1 MDWRDRSGV
10 ALVFLILVGVFVA
23 VVVIGGVSYVVYKD
37 AKHIVA
43 VPPIACHCKDV
54 ADIENRIAEAQAAI
68 DAYTGMINA
77 ITASDA
83 AAGKPTMFSSAQR
96 AQGEGDVQNAVS
108 GAHHPGATTGSG
120 ETDTACVTTIKTS
133 SECIRASLQTHENV
147 HSASCQASKQS
158 GRTGTYGDYKAS
170 MTMADYWREEVVAYS
185 AELTYLGNNLAQ
197 AKAEPGCKAVAV
209 KAETYPG
216 RGDKE
221 ELKQRLAGAWRR
233 VSSYVSSAF

>member
-1 MDWRDRSGV
+1 V
-10 ALVFLILVGVFVA
+10 LVA

-37 AKHIVA
+37 AKQIVP

-68 DAYTGMINA
+68 DAYTQMINA
-77 ITASDA
+77 ISASD
-83 AAGKPTMFSSAQR
+83 AAGKPTMFSSAGR
-96 AQGEGDVQNAVS
+96 SQGEANVQNAVNV
-108 GAHHPGATTGSG
+108 AHHPGTTTGSG

-147 HSASCQASKQS
+147 HSASCQAAKQS
-158 GRTGTYGDYKAS
+158 WRTGTYGDYKAS
-170 MTMADYWREEVVAYS
+170 MTMADYWREEVAAYS

-197 AKAEPGCKAVAV
+197 AKAEPGCAPVAV
-209 KAETYPG
+209 KQETYPG
-216 RGDKE
+216 RSDRY